1 MALYKNGAFVADA
14 WRFPRRGRARGRRRA
29 VVVGKARF
37 LAERDALVGRNAD
50 LGLVLQS
57 GEELDGLEQ
66 DLHRFRLI
74 VLTIPRYTDGRSYSV
89 ASLLRERHGYTGELR
104 ATGDVLRDQIPLMLR
119 CGFDAFDVTNEPT
132 RRALEQGKVHG
143 VTAHY
148 QPAAP
153 TPARA
158 CPRARAPGCASPRGD
173 LRIRPCP
180 VVRCFAGGAASSPRA
195 APAVAASRQP
205 RGGVDP
211 HHARGGGRVRQPG
224 DAVLHRQGLAR

>member
-1 MALYKNGAFVADA
+1 MALYKNGGFVADA
-14 WRFPRRGRARGRRRA
+14 WRFPEADEPVGDGPG
-29 VVVGKARF
+29 VVGKARF
-37 LAERDALVGRNAD
+37 LAERATLVGRNAE

-74 VLTIPRYTDGRSYSV
+74 VLTSPRYTDGRSYSV
-89 ASLLRERHGYTGELR
+89 ATILRERHGYTGELR

-148 QPAAP
+148 QPAAADAGQSVP
-153 TPARA
+153 
-158 CPRARAPGCASPRGD
+158 PGTRPW
-173 LRIRPCP
+173 LR
-180 VVRCFAGGAASSPRA
+180 VTGS
-195 APAVAASRQP
+195 
-205 RGGVDP
+205 
-211 HHARGGGRVRQPG
+211 
-224 DAVLHRQGLAR
+224 